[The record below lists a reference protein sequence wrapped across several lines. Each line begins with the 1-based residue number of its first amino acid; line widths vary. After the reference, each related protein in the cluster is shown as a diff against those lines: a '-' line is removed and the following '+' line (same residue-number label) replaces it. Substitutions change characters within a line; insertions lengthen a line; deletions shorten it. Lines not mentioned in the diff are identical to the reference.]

1 MTEEANVSDELAKAR
16 AAAAAAKAQRA
27 AMDDAERDY
36 PSSIGMFVG
45 EHTGFVVMPDKMLSA
60 MLDIIEAAEVACKQ
74 GRPVDAFQA
83 LNDVDDAIRAFRCL
97 MGDNRE

>member
-1 MTEEANVSDELAKAR
+1 MTDALAKAR
-16 AAAAAAKAQRA
+16 AIADAAKAQRV

-60 MLDIIEAAEVACKQ
+60 MLDALEAAQVLADLDTWSWEDRQGALREWDQRIARVRRLQ
-74 GRPVDAFQA
+74 RGGRP
-83 LNDVDDAIRAFRCL
+83 
-97 MGDNRE
+97 

>member
-1 MTEEANVSDELAKAR
+1 MSDALAKAR
-16 AAAAAAKAQRA
+16 AIADAAKAQRV

-60 MLDIIEAAEVACKQ
+60 MLDAIEAADVACKQ

-83 LNDVDDAIRAFRCL
+83 LNDVDDALARFCTLI
-97 MGDNRE
+97 GDNRE